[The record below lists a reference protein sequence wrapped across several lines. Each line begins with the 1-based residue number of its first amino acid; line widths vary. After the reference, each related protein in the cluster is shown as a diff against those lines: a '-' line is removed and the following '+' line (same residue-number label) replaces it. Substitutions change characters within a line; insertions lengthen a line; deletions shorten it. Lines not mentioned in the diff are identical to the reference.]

1 MSSPA
6 SGLSVNMRSVLVIFC
21 ALLLLVVSQTGG
33 AHHSQLPEGMS
44 KAEAA
49 WLWGH
54 YTVPASIT
62 RDNSPYWYRYDHA
75 DISKINNPSWMVVA
89 SGHIKPDARAP
100 AVLVMHGC
108 SGIFGSPNS
117 YQVFFM
123 ERGFAVFEPD
133 SFARPGHT
141 CKYNDLDTRTEDLEY
156 AFARIKEL
164 PWVDQEQVLLM
175 GISQGGAAVARWSK
189 PGFAAHIVLANNC
202 NGSKP
207 RAPANIP
214 VLAVVG
220 AEDEYYHGSSCQ
232 VVRKVNGSRSI
243 VIPDAPHGIID
254 YEETTQAMAE
264 LLSLTVQ

>member
-1 MSSPA
+1 MNTRHA
-6 SGLSVNMRSVLVIFC
+6 CATLFALVLMVFG
-21 ALLLLVVSQTGG
+21 AMAQ
-33 AHHSQLPEGMS
+33 AHHSPLPEGMG

-62 RDNSPYWYRYDHA
+62 RDGSPYWYRYDHT
-75 DISKINNPSWMVVA
+75 DVSKINNPPWMAVA
-89 SGHIKPDARAP
+89 AGHIKPGAKAP

-123 ERGFAVFEPD
+123 EQGFAVFEPD
-133 SFARPGHT
+133 SFARPGHS
-141 CKYNDLDTRTEDLEY
+141 CRYNDLDTRTEDLEY
-156 AFARIKEL
+156 AYTRIREL
-164 PWVDQEQVLLM
+164 PWVDPEHILLM

-202 NGSKP
+202 NGTRP
-207 RAPANIP
+207 LAPAGVP

-220 AEDEYYHGSSCQ
+220 AEDEYYQGSSCQ

-254 YEETTQAMAE
+254 YEVTRQAMVE
-264 LLSLTVQ
+264 LVSLTLH